1 MTRRIVKEYNVR
13 YNEILDCAQNFFYTL
28 GYEQTS
34 IQMIID
40 EVGIAKGTFYHYFR
54 SKEDLL
60 DGVTERMLDQSLE
73 ILTPIL
79 EDDKLNS
86 LEKFKNFVN
95 HLSNWKLENISF
107 FKEMMKV
114 YYQEENALFRE
125 KIKLATIHFA
135 VPLLSQIIHQ
145 GIEEGEFETDDPELA
160 AEIIIEIGQ
169 PLSRTIADLMMSSE
183 HSDDNVTIIK
193 KKIDG
198 YQTAIERILYA
209 QPSSL
214 QFIDFEQLEKW
225 L

>member
-1 MTRRIVKEYNVR
+1 MTRRTVKDYNVR
-13 YNEILDCAQNFFYTL
+13 YNEILDCAQSLFYTL

-40 EVGIAKGTFYHYFR
+40 EVGIAKGTFYHYFH

-60 DGVTERMLDQSLE
+60 DAVTKRMLDKSLE

-79 EDDKLNS
+79 EDDQLNS
-86 LEKFKNFVN
+86 LEKFKKFIN

-107 FKEMMKV
+107 FKEVMKV

-135 VPLLSQIIHQ
+135 VPMLSQIIRQ
-145 GIEEGEFETDDPELA
+145 GIKEGEFETDDPELA
-160 AEIIIEIGQ
+160 AEIIIEMGQ
-169 PLSRTIADLMMSSE
+169 PLSRNIADLMMSSE
-183 HSDDNVTIIK
+183 QSDDNMAIIK
-193 KKIDG
+193 KKIIG

-209 QPSSL
+209 QPGSL
-214 QFIDFEQLEKW
+214 QFIDLEQLEKW